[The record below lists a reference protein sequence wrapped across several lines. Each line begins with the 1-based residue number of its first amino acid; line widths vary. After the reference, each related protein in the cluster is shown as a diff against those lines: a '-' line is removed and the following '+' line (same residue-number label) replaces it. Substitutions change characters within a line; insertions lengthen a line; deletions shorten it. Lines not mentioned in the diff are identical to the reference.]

1 MNQRF
6 YFEQNLWDLFQK
18 RQGTLLILCQPRLG
32 EVQKPPKF
40 GWHLLHAVCTTSV
53 FYSIFQGSPIQPETK
68 TMHCVCTHTM
78 MLQLWA
84 LCQKKTLKEC
94 ISIPMAQV
102 EGLLPLTPHPV
113 PPSCWKVDKK
123 GWDVF
128 VIRIVSCLCHIRIVG
143 CLRLCGLWVVY
154 RRGGGCP
161 PPLLLASVLGRGDR
175 PNLNPTHL
183 PPSTL
188 NPQNHKSKSNEIG
201 SDHPRYNKMIRS

>member
-1 MNQRF
+1 MGFVSEEAR
-6 YFEQNLWDLFQK
+6 DSSH
-18 RQGTLLILCQPRLG
+18 IMSA
-32 EVQKPPKF
+32 
-40 GWHLLHAVCTTSV
+40 AVR
-53 FYSIFQGSPIQPETK
+53 GGPETPQIWLTFVTCSLYHFCILLNFSRFPYSTWNK
-68 TMHCVCTHTM
+68 DN
-78 MLQLWA
+78 A
-84 LCQKKTLKEC
+84 LSLYTYNDAAAMSIVSTKKTFKEC

-128 VIRIVSCLCHIRIVG
+128 VISIVG
-143 CLRLCGLWVVY
+143 CLWLSFGCLLVVFATYGLWVVY

>member
-1 MNQRF
+1 MQSVPLLYFTQFFKVPLFNLKQR
-6 YFEQNLWDLFQK
+6 QC
-18 RQGTLLILCQPRLG
+18 I
-32 EVQKPPKF
+32 
-40 GWHLLHAVCTTSV
+40 V
-53 FYSIFQGSPIQPETK
+53 FVHIQWCCSYE
-68 TMHCVCTHTM
+68 HCV
-78 MLQLWA
+78 
-84 LCQKKTLKEC
+84 KKTFKEC

-128 VIRIVSCLCHIRIVG
+128 VISIVG
-143 CLRLCGLWVVY
+143 CLWLSFGCLLVVFATYGLWVVY

>member
-1 MNQRF
+1 MGFVSEEAR
-6 YFEQNLWDLFQK
+6 DSSH
-18 RQGTLLILCQPRLG
+18 IMSA
-32 EVQKPPKF
+32 
-40 GWHLLHAVCTTSV
+40 AVR
-53 FYSIFQGSPIQPETK
+53 GGPETPQIWLTFVTCSLYHFCILLNFSRFPYSTWNK
-68 TMHCVCTHTM
+68 DN
-78 MLQLWA
+78 A
-84 LCQKKTLKEC
+84 LSLYTYNDAAAMSIVSTKKTFKEC

-201 SDHPRYNKMIRS
+201 WHHPRYNKMIRS